1 MGQWLYNFS
10 MQSLQA
16 LVALPY
22 LAALMRSRRYPAWGI
37 WLACWT
43 PLVLTWHPDDL
54 GWVRSWWLALVIPCT
69 LFQALASIEAFFG
82 AYRRI
87 KVFVQVS
94 IPLALFACC
103 ASIYVW
109 DRPVNDAVTQVAEFA
124 LLARVGCAVFLVLS
138 TAFLMSVGEWRW
150 ERRECRHLLMSAL
163 IVLTFAVPSLLSL
176 SPWVYRSWHSA
187 DGIVSGIRAVLLV
200 TWTIWIP
207 DYPAFS
213 RGRRAGNSSSPPP
226 VPRDSQFASAS
237 APRP

>member
-109 DRPVNDAVTQVAEFA
+109 DRPVNDAV
-124 LLARVGCAVFLVLS
+124 
-138 TAFLMSVGEWRW
+138 SVGEWRW